1 MKGATVKA
9 TIYDLN
15 GKEIATYGQ
24 TKRVD
29 VTASNIAEA
38 FTLNFNPFNLAFG
51 KEVVASSSTG
61 DSKKASLVTD
71 GGAGSRWE
79 SEYND
84 PQWIYVDLG
93 KEEKIENVILKWETA
108 CAKKYALQV
117 SNDAKEWKTVYDNKD
132 GKGGTEKI
140 DLESITA
147 RYVKL
152 EGISRATQFGYS
164 LFEFEIY
171 GEKPEGIE
179 ELTPLH
185 FIKLELTDA
194 NGNLLSE
201 NFYWRN
207 GVRDLDYTQ
216 LNTLPEADLSC
227 RLVNKLTADGKMQVA
242 VKNNS
247 KSVAFANRI
256 RLVNK
261 VTQKRVLPVIMSD
274 NYVTL
279 MPDEEK
285 VISIEAAPELLKGGV
300 SVLVKQYGKAEKSK
314 LDIMD

>member
-1 MKGATVKA
+1 M
-9 TIYDLN
+9 
-15 GKEIATYGQ
+15 
-24 TKRVD
+24 
-29 VTASNIAEA
+29 
-38 FTLNFNPFNLAFG
+38 
-51 KEVVASSSTG
+51 
-61 DSKKASLVTD
+61 
-71 GGAGSRWE
+71 
-79 SEYND
+79 
-84 PQWIYVDLG
+84 
-93 KEEKIENVILKWETA
+93 
-108 CAKKYALQV
+108 QV
-117 SNDAKEWKTVYDNKD
+117 SNDAKKWKTVYDNKD
-132 GKGGTEKI
+132 GKGGIEKI
-140 DLESITA
+140 DLESVTA

-171 GEKPEGIE
+171 GEKLEGIE

-194 NGNLLSE
+194 DGNLLSE

-227 RLVNKLTADGKMQVA
+227 WLVNKSKDGKMQIS

-247 KSVAFANRI
+247 KTVAFANRV

-279 MPDEEK
+279 MPNEEK
-285 VISIEAAPELLKGGV
+285 VISVEAAPELLKGGV
-300 SVLVKQYGKAEKSK
+300 SVLVKQYGKAEKSE